1 VHADLLTAIGVSIV
15 AAATLALVARVVRQP
30 LILGYI
36 AGGALLGPHLGL
48 GIITERA
55 EVEVISEIGLIFLL
69 FIIGLEINVPSL
81 AQVGRAITVG
91 GLLQFPI
98 CAALA
103 WHLVGRV
110 TETTG
115 GEFDRVYL
123 AVTLAL
129 SSTLIVVKL
138 LFDKLEMGTL
148 AGRITVGILVFQDLW
163 AIAFLA
169 LQPSLRALEP
179 APLLASLGAGVALV
193 ATAAVLSRL
202 ALPALF
208 RAVAGSH
215 ELLLLTSIAWC
226 FLVAGTAGYLGLSKE
241 MGALIAGMV
250 IAAFPYGTEVIA
262 RLSGVRDFFVTLF
275 FVALG
280 LQVPVPSASV
290 LAIAAGLALFVVA
303 SRFASIY
310 PVFAVLGLDMRT
322 SGVVSVNLAQ
332 ISEFSLVI
340 VTLGLGE
347 EHVSETLVSLVIFT
361 LVLTSVASTYAIRY
375 NHAIATGVAAALEAT
390 GLPRWLR
397 LRHRPAGGAP
407 VTVTP
412 HDIFFL
418 GVSREGLAFVKKLE
432 REQPAL
438 KKRIVAVDFNPETLA
453 QLEADGVACHYGDI
467 SNSETLRHHGIEG
480 ASVIVSPIS
489 DWFLQGTDNLRLL
502 RQARALAPRA
512 RVIVTADTLEAANG
526 LYAGG
531 ADYVMIP
538 PVLAAERLFAVVQD
552 TSAGALARARQ
563 RQADEL
569 RAQRAS

>member
-1 VHADLLTAIGVSIV
+1 
-15 AAATLALVARVVRQP
+15 
-30 LILGYI
+30 
-36 AGGALLGPHLGL
+36 
-48 GIITERA
+48 
-55 EVEVISEIGLIFLL
+55 
-69 FIIGLEINVPSL
+69 
-81 AQVGRAITVG
+81 
-91 GLLQFPI
+91 
-98 CAALA
+98 
-103 WHLVGRV
+103 
-110 TETTG
+110 
-115 GEFDRVYL
+115 
-123 AVTLAL
+123 
-129 SSTLIVVKL
+129 
-138 LFDKLEMGTL
+138 
-148 AGRITVGILVFQDLW
+148 
-163 AIAFLA
+163 
-169 LQPSLRALEP
+169 
-179 APLLASLGAGVALV
+179 
-193 ATAAVLSRL
+193 
-202 ALPALF
+202 
-208 RAVAGSH
+208 
-215 ELLLLTSIAWC
+215 
-226 FLVAGTAGYLGLSKE
+226 

-407 VTVTP
+407 VSATP
-412 HDIFFL
+412 HDVFFL
-418 GVSREGLAFVKKLE
+418 GVSREGLAFVKRLE

-526 LYAGG
+526 LYAEG

-569 RAQRAS
+569 RAQRAR

>member
-438 KKRIVAVDFNPETLA
+438 KRRIVAVDFNPETLA

-480 ASVIVSPIS
+480 ASLIVSPIS

-512 RVIVTADTLEAANG
+512 RVVVTADTPEAANG
-526 LYAGG
+526 LYAAG
-531 ADYVMIP
+531 ADYVVIP

>member
-480 ASVIVSPIS
+480 ASLIVSPIS

-512 RVIVTADTLEAANG
+512 RVVVTADTPEAANG
-526 LYAGG
+526 LYAAG
-531 ADYVMIP
+531 ADYVVIP